1 MLDDR
6 AITIDLLN
14 AAKLDVTSYARALNE
29 AANSDL
35 RNVLA
40 QQLQQAQKAQ
50 ERIFAYAKNKGFY
63 DPYITPEQ
71 MVSQDLAM
79 NLLPDIKTKEN

>member
-1 MLDDR
+1 
-6 AITIDLLN
+6 
-14 AAKLDVTSYARALNE
+14 LNE
-29 AANSDL
+29 AADSDL

-79 NLLPDIKTKEN
+79 SRQIMARK

>member
-29 AANSDL
+29 AADSDL

-79 NLLPDIKTKEN
+79 SRQIMARK

>member
-1 MLDDR
+1 VLDDR